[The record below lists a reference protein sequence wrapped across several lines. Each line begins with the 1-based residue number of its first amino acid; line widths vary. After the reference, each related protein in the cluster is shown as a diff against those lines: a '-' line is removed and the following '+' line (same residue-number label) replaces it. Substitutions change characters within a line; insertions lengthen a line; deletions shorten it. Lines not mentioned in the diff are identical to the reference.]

1 MKRMGGFLLATA
13 LLAMVAALET
23 PAQAD
28 DPPKGFTSLFNGK
41 DFTGWKV
48 PAGDN
53 GHWKIVDGVIDY
65 DAKSEA
71 KGEKHLWTEK
81 SYKNFV
87 LRVD

>member
-1 MKRMGGFLLATA
+1 MRRMGISLLAATLFA
-13 LLAMVAALET
+13 LAVSANAG
-23 PAQAD
+23 

-53 GHWKIVDGVIDY
+53 GHWKIVGGVIDY
-65 DAKSEA
+65 DARSEA

-81 SYKNFV
+81 SYKNFA
-87 LRVD
+87 LLVD